1 MKPIIRYALY
11 VVVPCAL
18 VIGIGSAFAH
28 GPRHGRNPERMKK
41 FVDYRVNETLDE
53 LDATDAQRAQ
63 ILAIVDGLIA
73 KVQAE
78 HAKGERKQLAEAVAA
93 AIESNN
99 PDTREIDRLIDER
112 AQRMTALAHEAVTA
126 ARGIHAQLTPEQRK
140 ELAERVREHQGHLG
154 RF

>member
-1 MKPIIRYALY
+1 MKPLIRYALY

-18 VIGIGSAFAH
+18 VIGLGSAFAR
-28 GPRHGRNPERMKK
+28 GPHHGRNPERMKR

-53 LDATDAQRAQ
+53 LDATDAQRVQ
-63 ILAIVDGLIA
+63 ILGIVDALVA

-78 HAKGERKQLAEAVAA
+78 HERGERKQLADAVVA
-93 AIESNN
+93 AIESAN
-99 PDTREIDRLIDER
+99 PDTRELDRLIDER
-112 AQRMTALAHEAVTA
+112 AQRMTALAHEAVAA

-140 ELAERVREHQGHLG
+140 ELAERVREHHGHFS